1 MAILLGLLNLEYKG
15 TKILQ
20 NVGQLYPSTHHHI
33 PEDFGRWYTH
43 TSHQLVTRKITNPG
57 NAA

>member
-1 MAILLGLLNLEYKG
+1 MAVLLGLLDLEYKG

-20 NVGQLYPSTHHHI
+20 NVGHLYPPTQHHI
-33 PEDFGRWYTH
+33 PEDYGRWYTH
-43 TSHQLVTRKITNPG
+43 KRHKLVTRKLTNPG